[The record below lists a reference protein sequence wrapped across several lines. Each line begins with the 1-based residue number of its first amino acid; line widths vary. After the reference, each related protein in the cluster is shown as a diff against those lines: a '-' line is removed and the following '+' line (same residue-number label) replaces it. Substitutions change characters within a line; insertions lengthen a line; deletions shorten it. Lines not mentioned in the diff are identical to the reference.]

1 MVVRRHPSERSNFSR
16 CRRSRRSARVPLPL
30 SAVGPVRSFA
40 LRGRRW
46 VLVWVGISDSQR
58 GLQRESRRNVA
69 GPWGRAVSGLGQYSG
84 WIVAALLGVIAVL
97 VAVLNRKPLVVSP
110 EVSPLQKQ
118 KDEEIKKVEQ
128 DAANAKSEEQ
138 KQAHEQ
144 HDSQMAVVINAETK
158 QVQDVQDDP
167 DAVNKVLQDVG
178 GKVR

>member
-1 MVVRRHPSERSNFSR
+1 M
-16 CRRSRRSARVPLPL
+16 
-30 SAVGPVRSFA
+30 
-40 LRGRRW
+40 
-46 VLVWVGISDSQR
+46 
-58 GLQRESRRNVA
+58 
-69 GPWGRAVSGLGQYSG
+69 SGLGQYSG